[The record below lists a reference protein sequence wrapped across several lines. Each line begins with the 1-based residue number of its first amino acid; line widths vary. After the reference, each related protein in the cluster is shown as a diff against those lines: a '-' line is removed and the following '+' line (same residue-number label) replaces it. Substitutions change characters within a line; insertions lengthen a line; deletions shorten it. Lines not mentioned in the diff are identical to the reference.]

1 MLLFMQAIKV
11 VTAVIAKEK
20 TQVGALPI
28 LVRDSR
34 DAARCW
40 SLDVSLRYTARE
52 VGDVSIDRDINLRHD
67 FVVLLIAPLSNFSK
81 GASYYAL
88 SKKLMPEHYQMLMDR
103 GWRR

>member
-1 MLLFMQAIKV
+1 M

-40 SLDVSLRYTARE
+40 SLDVSLRNTACA
-52 VGDVSIDRDINLRHD
+52 VGGVSLDRDIHSRHD
-67 FVVLLIAPLSNFSK
+67 SVVLLIAPLSNFLK

-88 SKKLMPEHYQMLMDR
+88 SKKLMPEHYQKLMDR